1 MRLRTAWLVVAFG
14 LFELVYWRM
23 AQLGDLRQH
32 AAQFLGYFGLAF
44 CLYLVVVWW
53 VRHAT
58 ARDAL
63 ANRAALIGIVL
74 ASVVF
79 RLTLIG
85 LVPSLSDDAYRY
97 LWDGRVQ
104 QAGINPYRY
113 APQDEALAWLRTKEW
128 QSINHKDIATVYPP
142 LTQFAFRVGVWIV
155 PTVLAQKWSFLVC
168 DLAIIGLLIVI
179 LIRNGLSPF
188 LCLLYAWHPLVVI
201 EVAASGHN
209 DPLGV
214 LWLLLGLA
222 LWESRRRLAG
232 TVAFAFTFLSKFTS
246 LLLVPFYLRR
256 APTYLGI
263 FVAVVG
269 LGYLPFLGTPHLIPG
284 GDQYAKAWEFNSS
297 LYGLLQTCLGSALLA
312 RGFCGIA
319 LGLLGVILA
328 LRTSDLTGYTLQMI
342 QAAILL
348 APVLE
353 PWYLLWLIPLLCLRP
368 SWGWSIF
375 SGLVALSYV
384 MLVRYVAE
392 GVWQLP
398 AWVKWVEYG
407 PLYGW
412 LLIQALRLKGSV
424 TVTP

>member
-1 MRLRTAWLVVAFG
+1 MRVRAAWLVVAAV
-14 LFELVYWRM
+14 LCELMYWRM

-32 AAQFLGYFGLAF
+32 AAQFLGDFGLAF
-44 CLYLVVVWW
+44 CVYLVVVWW
-53 VRHAT
+53 VRRAS

-63 ANRAALIGIVL
+63 TNRAGLISIVL

-104 QAGINPYRY
+104 QAGLNPYRY

-128 QSINHKDIATVYPP
+128 NSINHKEIATVYPP
-142 LTQFAFRVGVWIV
+142 FTQLVFRVGAWLS
-155 PTVLAQKWSFLVC
+155 PSVLTQKWSFLAC
-168 DLAIIGLLIVI
+168 DLAIIGLLIVM
-179 LIRNGLSPF
+179 LIRDHLNPL
-188 LCLLYAWHPLVVI
+188 LCILYAWHPLVVI
-201 EVAASGHN
+201 EIAASGHN
-209 DPLGV
+209 DSLGV
-214 LWLLLGLA
+214 FWLLVGLV

-232 TVAFAFTFLSKFTS
+232 TVAFALTFLSKFTS
-246 LLLVPFYLRR
+246 VLLVPFYLRR

-284 GDQYAKAWEFNSS
+284 VGQYATSWEFNSS
-297 LYGLLQTCLGSALLA
+297 LYGLLQMCLGSAFLA

-328 LRTSDLTGYTLQMI
+328 SRTSDLTGYTLTML

-368 SWGWSIF
+368 SWGWIIF
-375 SGLVALSYV
+375 SGLVVLSYV
-384 MLVRYVAE
+384 IVVRYVAQ

-407 PLYGW
+407 PLYVW
-412 LLIQALRLKGSV
+412 LLVRV
-424 TVTP
+424 